1 MARLLALL
9 VALTFALVALA
20 PPAVLAQAKSPAPAK
35 TEPAKTEPAK
45 KDEKK
50 KDKLDLNSASEDELK
65 MLPGIGD
72 AYAKKIV
79 AGRPYKRKDELV
91 SKNIVPR
98 ATYEKIKE
106 DIIAKQAPATKK
118 YRWRG
123 PQNRPAPGGPRG
135 GALTR

>member
-118 YRWRG
+118 
-123 PQNRPAPGGPRG
+123 
-135 GALTR
+135 